1 MISWLHGQ
9 RCWDSFFFAMACN
22 ITSCWLYPPSVCF
35 SLALH
40 PHTNV
45 PVVRHFWFNQFKFI
59 ITRAQIFSVFVF
71 FFLLWRRPELRK
83 TVLDGSGEFSCR
95 YIITQEGA
103 LLSTVMSAGI
113 IKKNRKSHDLF
124 WLLVKGKVKEKLYPP
139 RVFGRVIAVRLPRRI
154 YICV

>member
-1 MISWLHGQ
+1 MYPSFAIF
-9 RCWDSFFFAMACN
+9 DSTN
-22 ITSCWLYPPSVCF
+22 SSLLSRVLKF
-35 SLALH
+35 S
-40 PHTNV
+40 T
-45 PVVRHFWFNQFKFI
+45 
-59 ITRAQIFSVFVF
+59 VFLFF

-124 WLLVKGKVKEKLYPP
+124 
-139 RVFGRVIAVRLPRRI
+139 
-154 YICV
+154 